1 MPCTQLKCILLSEI
15 VLHTGCWAQEVR
27 VSQPGSVRA
36 PEGGSVTLPCRYN
49 SSRPAALGSYR
60 WVKEEA
66 GARLEVS
73 DATLQ
78 FRGRVNGTPSRSF
91 LQDRRAD
98 VRLRDLRPYDAGT
111 YRCWVKIPT
120 VGEGEGN
127 GTRLLV
133 VKADTPSL
141 PPDSPALG
149 TLGLW
154 LGTAVGVAF
163 GVAVLLWICRKRRK
177 DRRDARPRTEALV
190 QPPRCPTDVGPF
202 PPHSRPSSSAPL

>member
-1 MPCTQLKCILLSEI
+1 MAPGAALWTLALLA
-15 VLHTGCWAQEVR
+15 GCWAQEVR

-36 PEGGSVTLPCRYN
+36 PEGGSVTLPCWYN

-111 YRCWVKIPT
+111 YRCRVKIPT

-133 VKADTPSL
+133 VKAES
-141 PPDSPALG
+141 PPAPADG
-149 TLGLW
+149 RPDG
-154 LGTAVGVAF
+154 F
-163 GVAVLLWICRKRRK
+163 VLLWLFLRGLICTFGLALTAAGTSLFYVCQGSRRRQRRTRQIQRK
-177 DRRDARPRTEALV
+177 P
-190 QPPRCPTDVGPF
+190 QP
-202 PPHSRPSSSAPL
+202 AM